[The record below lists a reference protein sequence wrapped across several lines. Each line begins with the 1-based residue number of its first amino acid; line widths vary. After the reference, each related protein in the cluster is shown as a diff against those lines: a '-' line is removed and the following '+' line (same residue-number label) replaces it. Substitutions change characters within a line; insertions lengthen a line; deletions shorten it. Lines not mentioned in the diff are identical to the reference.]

1 MDLGGM
7 PKGGQM
13 KSGGLTGDIYKPLSP
28 QQVELIHSEAL
39 RLLEEVGMAYESGQD
54 DVLEMVKKA
63 GCRVDPA
70 AMRIFFPPQL
80 VEERVAQAPGEI
92 TLYSRDGKNDL
103 HLGKNRV
110 YAGTGGTT
118 VKVLDLDT
126 GEVRQSV
133 LKDIHNVARIIDE
146 MKHIHFF
153 QNCCAPN
160 DVPLEHYD
168 CNIAFAAMKG
178 TYKHIMFGCGSEQ
191 GLRDTHRMVARIA
204 GGEEALRAKPVFS
217 IAACMIISPLKFC
230 TQSTANVRAAAEFNM
245 LTTVT
250 SAPMS
255 GSTSPMTMA
264 GTLLQTHAE
273 VMAGI
278 TVHQLTR
285 PGAPVLYGGLPGM
298 AEMSSMGYLGGGVE
312 CGMMHAAIHQLSQK
326 IDVPNYA
333 SAGLTDS
340 KVVDAQ
346 AGWEKGLT
354 TGLAVMSGNNYIH
367 HAAGMLESM
376 QCIAYELYI
385 IDDEIIGQAC
395 KILEGIS
402 TGEDHLAFEAIR
414 EVGPGGNYLL
424 SEHTFAH
431 LRSEYFQS
439 NGVADKRGRD
449 AWMDRGSLSA
459 RDRAR
464 AMARAILDKP
474 LEPKIDPDIEKD
486 IRNDF
491 NIFL

>member
-1 MDLGGM
+1 M
-7 PKGGQM
+7 PEGGQM
-13 KSGGLTGDIYKPLSP
+13 KSGGMTGGIYKPLNSE
-28 QQVELIHSEAL
+28 QVELIHSEAL
-39 RLLEEVGMAYESGQD
+39 RLIEEVGMAYESGQD
-54 DVLEMVKKA
+54 EMLELVKRA

-70 AMRIFFPPQL
+70 AMRIFFPPRL
-80 VEERVAQAPGEI
+80 VEEMVAQAPGEI
-92 TLYSRDGKNDL
+92 ILYSRDDKNDL
-103 HLGKNRV
+103 HLGKDRV

-133 LKDIHNVARIIDE
+133 LQDIHNVARIVEE

-153 QNCCAPN
+153 QNCCVPN
-160 DVPLEHYD
+160 DVPHEDYD
-168 CNIAFAAMKG
+168 INIAFAAMMG
-178 TYKHIMFGCGSEQ
+178 TRKHIMFGCSCEQ
-191 GLRDTHRMVARIA
+191 GLRDTYRMVTRIA
-204 GGEEALRAKPVFS
+204 GGKDALDARPLFS

-230 TQSTANVRAAAEFNM
+230 TQSTANVRTAAELNV

-255 GSTSPMTMA
+255 GSTAPMTMA

-285 PGAPVLYGGLPGM
+285 PGAPVLYGGLPAL
-298 AEMSSMGYLGGGVE
+298 AEMHTMGYQGGAVE
-312 CGMMHAAIHQLSQK
+312 CGMMQTAIHQLSQR

-333 SAGLTDS
+333 TSGCSDA
-340 KVVDAQ
+340 KIPDAQ
-346 AGWEKGLT
+346 AGWEKGFT
-354 TGLAVMSGNNYIH
+354 TGLAAMGGNNWIH

-376 QCIAYELYI
+376 QCIAYEQYV

-402 TGEDHLAFEAIR
+402 TGADHLAFEAIR
-414 EVGPGGNYLL
+414 DVGPGGNYLL
-424 SEHTFAH
+424 SDHTFQH
-431 LRSEYFQS
+431 LRSEYFQG
-439 NGVADKRGRD
+439 NGVSDKAGRE
-449 AWMDRGSLSA
+449 AWIENGRLSA
-459 RDRAR
+459 RERAR
-464 AMARAILDKP
+464 AMARVILDKP
-474 LEPKIDPDIEKD
+474 VDPKIDPVIEKD
-486 IRNDF
+486 IRSDF

>member
-1 MDLGGM
+1 M
-7 PKGGQM
+7 PKGGEM
-13 KSGGLTGDIYKPLSP
+13 KSGGLTGGIYKPLSSE
-28 QQVELIHSEAL
+28 QVELIHNEAL

-54 DVLEMVKKA
+54 DVLELVKHA

-80 VEERVAQAPGEI
+80 VEEMVAQAPGEV
-92 TLYSRDGKNDL
+92 TLFSRDGENDL
-103 HLGKNRV
+103 HLGNERV

-118 VKVLDLDT
+118 VKILDLDT
-126 GEVRQSV
+126 GEVRQSM
-133 LKDIHNVARIIDE
+133 LKDIHNVARIVEE
-146 MKHIHFF
+146 MNHIHFF

-168 CNIAFAAMKG
+168 CNIAFAAMLG
-178 TYKHIMFGCGSEQ
+178 TRKHVMFGCSCEQ
-191 GLRDTHRMVARIA
+191 GLRDTFRMVARIA
-204 GGEEALRAKPVFS
+204 GGKDALKARPIFS

-230 TQSTANVRAAAEFNM
+230 TQSTANVRAAAELNV

-255 GSTSPMTMA
+255 GSTAPMTMA

-273 VMAGI
+273 VLAGI

-285 PGAPVLYGGLPGM
+285 PGAPVLYGGLPSM
-298 AEMSSMGYLGGGVE
+298 AEMRSMGYQGGGVE
-312 CGMMHAAIHQLSQK
+312 CGMMQTAIHQLSQRV
-326 IDVPNYA
+326 DVPNYA
-333 SAGLTDS
+333 SSGLSDS
-340 KVVDAQ
+340 KITDAQ

-354 TGLAVMSGNNYIH
+354 TGLAVMGGNNYIH

-376 QCIAYELYI
+376 QCVAYELYV

-424 SEHTFAH
+424 SEHTFQH
-431 LRSEYFQS
+431 LRSEYFQG
-439 NGVADKRGRD
+439 NGVSDKGGRD
-449 AWMDRGSLSA
+449 AWIEKGCLTA

-464 AMARAILDKP
+464 TIARAILDKP
-474 LEPKIDPDIEKD
+474 LEPKIHPEIEKQ
-486 IRNDF
+486 IRSEF